1 MVPYCSKTCQKE
13 HWKSNHKALCVKFSA
28 EKSLNVEMA
37 KKERAA
43 RAEGL
48 KGFVF
53 RQELQTERMVESIF
67 WALFQ
72 SDRGMLEHDR
82 EIDEETQNRADRSVC
97 PVNITDKQEENGWIA
112 EYLKF
117 LDSLLR
123 PLLGSV

>member
-1 MVPYCSKTCQKE
+1 MVLS
-13 HWKSNHKALCVKFSA
+13 AGKFSRLTDWWRLTSGLSS
-28 EKSLNVEMA
+28 SLTV
-37 KKERAA
+37 
-43 RAEGL
+43 
-48 KGFVF
+48 
-53 RQELQTERMVESIF
+53 
-67 WALFQ
+67 
-72 SDRGMLEHDR
+72 GMLEHDR